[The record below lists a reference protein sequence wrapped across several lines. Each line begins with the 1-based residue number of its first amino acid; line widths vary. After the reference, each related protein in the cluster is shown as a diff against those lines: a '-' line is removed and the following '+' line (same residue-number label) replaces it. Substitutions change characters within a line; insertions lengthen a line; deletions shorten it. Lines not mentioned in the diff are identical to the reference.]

1 MLNSVLSHESGSAAR
16 RFFYSAIFWLI
27 VPVFIGLFTAT
38 LLYAP
43 PVQQY
48 VPDALKAALN
58 FGRLRPAHTTIA
70 IFGWLSMAYAG
81 AMLFLTPR
89 LAGTQL
95 YSERLAN
102 LTMVLW
108 NVMMVGALIS
118 FPLGFTQGREYAE
131 MVWPLDVLFLVIF
144 TLLAINIWQT
154 VARRTEQSI
163 YISLWHFMLG
173 TLILIPVYAV
183 GNKVWPLGF
192 ENGQLTWDFS
202 GAYYGMNDNIINY
215 FYVHNLFNA
224 WFTTGGIGLA
234 YYLLPKLSGKPLYS
248 HRLAIWGFWTVW
260 TGQHHQLFSP
270 SPYWLQTLTVIF
282 SILAAIPT
290 SLFLFNFFMTM
301 RGAWS
306 RAVSDIRLRWFVVG
320 VIFWGLTCVQG
331 VAQSFP
337 SFSLLTHFTNWVVG
351 HSHLAFIGDY
361 TFWMFPLVYLLLP
374 VVTRRRIF
382 SHVLAEWHFWL
393 TLIGL
398 VIFMMSLW
406 LAGLIQGQNWIAGV
420 PFIETVRAMNIYF
433 FFRLAGGAMMVV
445 GQCIFAY
452 NIYRTVTSPVVVEAP
467 RPVFAP
473 QPAPSIGGD

>member
-1 MLNSVLSHESGSAAR
+1 MLDTLLSREPGSATR
-16 RFFYSAIFWLI
+16 RFFLSAIFWLI

-43 PVQQY
+43 PVQSY
-48 VPDALKAALN
+48 VPLEIRAALN
-58 FGRLRPAHTTIA
+58 FGRLRPAHTNIA
-70 IFGWLSMAYAG
+70 IYGWLSMAYAG

-89 LAGTQL
+89 LAGTTL
-95 YSERLAN
+95 FSERLGN

-108 NVMMVGALIS
+108 NALMIGALIT

-131 MVWPLDVLFLVIF
+131 MIWPLDVLFLIIF
-144 TLLAINIWQT
+144 TLMAINIWRT
-154 VARRTEQSI
+154 VARRTEKQL
-163 YISLWHFMLG
+163 YISLWHFMLS
-173 TLILIPVYAV
+173 TLLIIPVYFI
-183 GNKVWPLGF
+183 GNKVWPLYF
-192 ENGQLTWDFS
+192 ADGQLTLDFS
-202 GAYYGMNDNIINY
+202 GAYVGMNDNIINY
-215 FYVHNLFNA
+215 FYVHNLFNT

-234 YYLLPKLSGKPLYS
+234 FYLLPKLTGNPLYS

-260 TGQHHQLFSP
+260 TGQHHQLYSP
-270 SPYWLQTLTVIF
+270 SPYWLQTLTIIF

-301 RGAWS
+301 RGAWHL
-306 RAVSDIRLRWFVVG
+306 AVTDIRLRWFVVG

-361 TFWMFPLVYLLLP
+361 TFWMFPLIYLILP
-374 VVTRRRIF
+374 VVTRKKIF
-382 SHVLAEWHFWL
+382 SYALAEAHFWL
-393 TLIGL
+393 TLMGL
-398 VIFMMSLW
+398 IIFMMSLW
-406 LAGLIQGQNWIAGV
+406 VAGLIQGENWMVGT
-420 PFIETVRAMNIYF
+420 PFIETVRSMNLYF

-452 NIYRTVTSPVVVEAP
+452 NIYRTVTSLVVEAVH
-467 RPVFAP
+467 PVFAP
-473 QPAPSIGGD
+473 QPAPLVGGD

>member
-1 MLNSVLSHESGSAAR
+1 MLDRLLSREPGSAAR
-16 RFFYSAIFWLI
+16 RFFLSAVVWLI

-43 PVQQY
+43 VVQTY
-48 VPDALKAALN
+48 VPMEIRAAFN
-58 FGRLRPAHTTIA
+58 FGRLRPAHVNIA

-89 LAGTQL
+89 LAGAPL
-95 YSERLAN
+95 YSERLGN

-118 FPLGFTQGREYAE
+118 LPLGFTQGREYAE

-144 TLLAINIWQT
+144 ALMAVNIWMT
-154 VARRTEQSI
+154 VARRTEKQL
-163 YISLWHFMLG
+163 YISLWHFMLS
-173 TLILIPVYAV
+173 TLLILPVYFI
-183 GNKVWPLGF
+183 GNKVWPLYF
-192 ENGQLTWDFS
+192 SSGQLTLDFS
-202 GAYYGMNDNIINY
+202 GAYYGMNDDIINY
-215 FYVHNLFNA
+215 FYVHNLFNT

-234 YYLLPKLSGKPLYS
+234 LYLLPKLTGNPLYS

-260 TGQHHQLFSP
+260 TGQHHQLYSP
-270 SPYWLQTLTVIF
+270 SPYWLQTLTIIF

-301 RGAWS
+301 RGAWHL
-306 RAVSDIRLRWFVVG
+306 AVTDIRLRWFVVG

-337 SFSLLTHFTNWVVG
+337 SFSLLIHFTNWVVG
-351 HSHLAFIGDY
+351 HSHLAFVGDY
-361 TFWMFPLVYLLLP
+361 TFWMFPLIYLILP
-374 VVTRRRIF
+374 VVTGRRIF
-382 SHVLAEWHFWL
+382 SHALAEAHFWL

-398 VIFMMSLW
+398 IIFMMSLW
-406 LAGLIQGQNWIAGV
+406 VAGLIQGENWMAGV
-420 PFIETVRAMNIYF
+420 PFIETVRAMNLYF

-452 NIYRTVTSPVVVEAP
+452 NIYRTVTSPVTVAT
-467 RPVFAP
+467 RPAFAP
-473 QPAPSIGGD
+473 QPAPSVGGD

>member
-1 MLNSVLSHESGSAAR
+1 MLSSVLSSEPGSATR
-16 RFFYSAIFWLI
+16 RFFYSAICWLI
-27 VPVFIGLFTAT
+27 VPVFIGLFTAI

-43 PVQQY
+43 PVQSY

-58 FGRLRPAHTTIA
+58 FGRLRPAHVNIA
-70 IFGWLSMAYAG
+70 IFGWLSMVYAG

-102 LTMVLW
+102 LTVVLW
-108 NVMMVGALIS
+108 NLMMVGALIS

-131 MVWPLDVLFLVIF
+131 MIWPLDVLFLVIF
-144 TLLAINIWQT
+144 TLLAINIWKT
-154 VARRTEQSI
+154 VARRTEKHI
-163 YISLWHFMLG
+163 YISLWHFMLA

-183 GNKVWPLGF
+183 GNKVWPLSF
-192 ENGQLTWDFS
+192 VDGQLAWDFS

-215 FYVHNLFNA
+215 FYVHNLFNS

-234 YYLLPKLSGKPLYS
+234 YYLLPKLTGKPLYS

-270 SPYWLQTLTVIF
+270 SPYWLQTLTVVF

-290 SLFLFNFFMTM
+290 SAFLFNFFMTM
-301 RGAWS
+301 RGRWS
-306 RAVSDIRLRWFVVG
+306 LAVSDVRLRWFVVG

-337 SFSLLTHFTNWVVG
+337 SFSLLVHFTNWVVG

-361 TFWMFPLVYLLLP
+361 TFWMFPMIYLLLP
-374 VVTRRRIF
+374 VVTRRKIF
-382 SHVLAEWHFWL
+382 SQALAEWHFWL

-406 LAGLIQGQNWIAGV
+406 VAGLIQGQNWMSGT
-420 PFIETVRAMNIYF
+420 PFIETVRSMNIYF
-433 FFRLAGGAMMVV
+433 FFRLAGGALMVV
-445 GQCIFAY
+445 GQCVFAY
-452 NIYRTVTSPVVVEAP
+452 NIFRTAISPVVVEAP
-467 RPVFAP
+467 RPAFVPQAAP
-473 QPAPSIGGD
+473 AAGGD